1 MTSSDD
7 DGYVHDPAQLDE
19 GESSADAA
27 DGWLSEPRHPE
38 SVDREFGWR
47 GWVLV
52 GTIVLAFVVAP
63 LGILLWPPSL
73 NYWFALL
80 ILPLFPA
87 VVLALTAVWASTR
100 P

>member
-1 MTSSDD
+1 MTSSD
-7 DGYVHDPAQLDE
+7 DGYVHDPAAFDGDGETSDDE
-19 GESSADAA
+19 
-27 DGWLSEPRHPE
+27 WLREPVHPE
-38 SVDREFGWR
+38 AVDREFGWR

-52 GTIVLAFVVAP
+52 GAIVLAFVVAP

-87 VVLALTAVWASTR
+87 VILALTAVWATTR